1 MIVEPFAALTP
12 VPALIT
18 STVEVFTSNGA
29 FTVTTGCSPV
39 PPVTVTASNSSVDA
53 PAGAAIASG
62 AAHSATSATS
72 AATDARSTR
81 RRRTSGSFVGR
92 RAVHATG
99 GFDRLGRGGTP
110 HAWPRE
116 PET

>member
-39 PPVTVTASNSSVDA
+39 PPVTVTASNLSVDA

-62 AAHSATSATS
+62 AAHSATS

-81 RRRTSGSFVGR
+81 RRRTSGSFVER

-110 HAWPRE
+110 HA
-116 PET
+116 